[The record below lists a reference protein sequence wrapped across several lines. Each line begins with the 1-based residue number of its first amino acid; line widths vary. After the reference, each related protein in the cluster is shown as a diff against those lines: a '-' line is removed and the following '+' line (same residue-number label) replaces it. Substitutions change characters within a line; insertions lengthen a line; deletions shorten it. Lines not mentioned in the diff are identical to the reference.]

1 MTHSSAANVAINQWN
16 KHQKY
21 WQCPLSTKACVLFWR
36 WALILQHYFQWKR
49 GKGWGREKWKYGR
62 GLVPIEAN
70 CINDDVPVKLIYDV
84 TVNPLYPITPS
95 QFNTDL

>member
-1 MTHSSAANVAINQWN
+1 M
-16 KHQKY
+16 
-21 WQCPLSTKACVLFWR
+21 WQLTSGTSTKNTGNV
-36 WALILQHYFQWKR
+36 HYPQKHAFCSGNGHSYYDITFNGKEERVGEGEIWKC
-49 GKGWGREKWKYGR
+49 GR

-70 CINDDVPVKLIYDV
+70 CISDDVPVKLIYDV